1 MLCCRRRH
9 GAAWRSAASSSSTS
23 SSTCPRYRATNGQQ
37 AAATAL
43 TSAPA
48 VAQDLVISSTPGIII
63 SAAGTLLLLVLF
75 VFQLK
80 DYLAIGSETTLVV
93 DELVD
98 DTLRVNFNVTLHEA
112 RRASGPPTSP
122 PRTGPPGSDE
132 VAVPVPAYRTTRP
145 SSPGHPRPSQ
155 VPCEYLAVD
164 VSDLTGIVRHNI
176 SKDILK
182 WRLNA
187 RQAVL
192 GDSMAVAVKE
202 AKAEDA
208 SRHENHDVFFDDE
221 DAPEP
226 ADPAWSKCR
235 PGGAAARCPGLPGR
249 ALQAPGCARHSGVG
263 R

>member
-1 MLCCRRRH
+1 
-9 GAAWRSAASSSSTS
+9 
-23 SSTCPRYRATNGQQ
+23 
-37 AAATAL
+37 
-43 TSAPA
+43 
-48 VAQDLVISSTPGIII
+48 VISSTPGIII

-98 DTLRVNFNVTLHEA
+98 DTLRVNFNVMLHEA
-112 RRASGPPTSP
+112 RPHTSP
-122 PRTGPPGSDE
+122 PHTSPPGSDE

-145 SSPGHPRPSQ
+145 SSPDHSRPSQ

-164 VSDLTGIVRHNI
+164 VSDLTGVVRHNI
-176 SKDILK
+176 CKDILK

-187 RQAVL
+187 KQVVL

-208 SRHENHDVFFDDE
+208 SRHENHDVFFDEEDE
-221 DAPEP
+221 PEP
-226 ADPAWSKCR
+226 ADRAWSKCR
-235 PGGAAARCPGLPGR
+235 LGGATARYPRLPGLT
-249 ALQAPGCARHSGVG
+249 LQAPGCAARPG
-263 R
+263 